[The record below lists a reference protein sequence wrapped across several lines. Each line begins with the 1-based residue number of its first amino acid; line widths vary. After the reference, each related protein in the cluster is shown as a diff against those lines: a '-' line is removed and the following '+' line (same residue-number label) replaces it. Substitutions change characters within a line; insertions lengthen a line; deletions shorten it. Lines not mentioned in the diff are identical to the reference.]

1 MDLELS
7 LHPGQMEVFKSDKR
21 FKGVVAG
28 RRWGKSR
35 LAAVTLIVK
44 ALLNTNSHGYDLTD
58 KVVFYIAPTFDQA
71 KRIMWGLLKH
81 LGHKVISN
89 VNENQGIIYLIN
101 GRKIELKGA
110 DRPDTLRGV
119 GLSYV
124 VLDEMA
130 DMKPEVWEQIIRPAL
145 ADVKGEALFIGTPK
159 GKNHFYS
166 LIVEGPKEDPDS
178 WDIWS
183 FKSVENPTLD
193 PKEVEASRKSM
204 STDAFR
210 QEFEASFASSG
221 SGLFK
226 EEWIT
231 FDTVEPRDGSYYI
244 TVDLAG
250 YAEETGKIA
259 SKLKRRD
266 DHAISIVKVGPYG
279 WWVKEIRYGQWG
291 VRETAL
297 QIIKAAKDVG
307 AVCTGI
313 EKGALMNA
321 VLPYI
326 DDTKRRLGTY
336 PYIVPLTT
344 GGKNKNDRIV
354 WGLQG
359 RFEHGRIKLNKGPWN
374 QKFVDQL
381 LDFPNPLA
389 HDDLIDSLAYI
400 DQISQT
406 TYDIIEV
413 PEWQPLDAIS
423 GL

>member
-1 MDLELS
+1 
-7 LHPGQMEVFKSDKR
+7 MEVFKSDKR

-35 LAAVTLIVK
+35 LAAVTLLVK
-44 ALLNTNSHGYDLTD
+44 ALQDTNTYGYDLTD

-71 KRIMWGLLKH
+71 KRIMWGLLKS
-81 LGHKVISN
+81 LGHKVILG
-89 VNENQGIIYLIN
+89 VNENQGILTLLN

-159 GKNHFYS
+159 GKNHFYN
-166 LIVEGPKEDPDS
+166 LVVEEPKEDPDN
-178 WDIWS
+178 WAVWT

-193 PKEVEASRKSM
+193 PKEIEHSRKSM

-226 EEWIT
+226 EEWIIY
-231 FDTVEPRDGSYYI
+231 DTNEPRDGEYYI
-244 TVDLAG
+244 AVDLAG
-250 YAEETGKIA
+250 YAEETSNIK

-266 DHAISIVKVGPYG
+266 DHSIAIVKVHQGG

-297 QIIKAAKDVG
+297 QIIKAAKDVH
-307 AVCTGI
+307 AVMTGI

-326 DDTKRRLGTY
+326 DDTKRRLGVY
-336 PYIVPLTT
+336 PYIVPLNM
-344 GGKNKNDRIV
+344 GGKSKNERIV
-354 WGLQG
+354 WALQG
-359 RFEHGRIKLNKGPWN
+359 KMEHGRIKLNKGPWN
-374 QKFVDQL
+374 QKFVEQL

-400 DQISQT
+400 DQMSTIN
-406 TYDIIEV
+406 YGIVEL
-413 PEWQPLDAIS
+413 PEWQPMDQIA
-423 GL
+423 GV